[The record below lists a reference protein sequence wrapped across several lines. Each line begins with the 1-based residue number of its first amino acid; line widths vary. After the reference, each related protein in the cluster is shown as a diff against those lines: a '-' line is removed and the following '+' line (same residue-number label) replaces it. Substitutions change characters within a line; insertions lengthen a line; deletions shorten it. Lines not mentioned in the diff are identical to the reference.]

1 MCNVK
6 RREFLAAGAATFLSA
21 AAERELLA
29 GAPPMR
35 ALPTE
40 AQEVAPGVFFYE
52 SDVAKVGSNSGWVI
66 FADYVLVI
74 DAAYPAGA
82 REVIAAV
89 RATTDKPIRFA
100 FDTHHHGDHAY
111 GNQVYADQGA
121 TAVAHVG
128 VLEEMRRYETGQY
141 GGAPGRWE
149 AEAKGRDD
157 VRAGRLKPPSV
168 LFPNQLFFDDGKRR
182 VELVHVGVGHT
193 HGDACAWLPAERIL
207 FTGDACVNGP
217 YNYVGDGHVG
227 SWIRTLDATRAMGA
241 RVVCPGH
248 GPRGATD
255 IIDDQQAY
263 FRKVT
268 ELVESRLTK
277 MAPEQAPGEIARL
290 RTEVKSDPRIARY
303 AGGDTDGGFREHV
316 EKVYQELTGRKLA
329 TNPESARQAQLAHAR
344 AHGRA

>member
-29 GAPPMR
+29 GARPLG
-35 ALPTE
+35 ALPTG
-40 AQEVAPGVFFYE
+40 AQQAAPGVFFYV
-52 SDVAKVGSNSGWVI
+52 SDLAKGGSNSGWVI
-66 FADYVLVI
+66 FEDYVLVI
-74 DAAYPAGA
+74 DATYPAGA

-121 TAVAHVG
+121 TAVAHTG
-128 VLEEMRRYETGQY
+128 VLEAMRRYETGHY

-149 AEAKGRDD
+149 NEAKERDD
-157 VRAGRLKPPSV
+157 VRASRLKPPSV
-168 LFPNQLFFDDGKRR
+168 LFPTELFFDDGKRR
-182 VELVHVGVGHT
+182 VELRHLGVAHT
-193 HGDACAWLPAERIL
+193 RGDAFAWLPHERVL
-207 FTGDACVNGP
+207 FSGDACVNGP

-227 SWIRTLDATRAMGA
+227 SWIQTLDATRALGA
-241 RVVCPGH
+241 QTVCPGH
-248 GPRGATD
+248 GPKATAD
-255 IIDDQQAY
+255 VLEDQQAY

-277 MAPEQAPGEIARL
+277 LPQEQARATIGEL
-290 RTEVKSDPRIARY
+290 RREITSNPRIGRY
-303 AGGDTDGGFREHV
+303 AGDDTGDLFKGHV
-316 EKVYQELTGRKLA
+316 EKVFEELTGRKLA
-329 TNPESARQAQLAHAR
+329 ATAGAARHAQRLHAR